1 MCRLSQD
8 AIDDIL
14 RAGRIYEVGGA
25 VRDRFLQAGTVVK
38 DRDYLVTG
46 IHYDALTSIL
56 KQYGRVDLVGRSFG
70 VIKFTQFRQGNQYT
84 FDIALPRREHSTGV
98 GHKDFEVSFDP
109 DIPVEDDLIRRDF
122 TINAMALSLENEQ
135 LVDPLHGQVDLQ
147 NRTIR
152 MTSPQSFVEDPL
164 RMLRAVQ
171 FAARFNFMIEPETFR
186 AIREHAELIKTVSA
200 ERIADEL
207 TKLLER
213 AEKPSDGFRIM
224 QTTGLLKHIL
234 PELEACVGVSQPGP
248 YHKYDVFE
256 HTLHVLDAAKPSL
269 RLRLAALFHDIRK
282 PQHRRVSDEGDRAT
296 FYGHEIGGAKSA
308 RDIMRR
314 LRFSNDLTKEVSTL
328 VERHMFTT
336 AVSDKGLRRLVKKVG
351 TDLIWDLLD
360 LRRADVAG
368 QGMGGRTEDVDQ
380 FESEIKS
387 ELAKK
392 PPFGL
397 GDLAL
402 SGNDIMTMFN
412 ILPSPPVGMVL
423 NHLMERVLDNP
434 EDNRREILEQYAR
447 DYFQKLIDGTVD
459 SIHDKD
465 SNE

>member
-1 MCRLSQD
+1 MCRLSQE

-14 RAGRIYEVGGA
+14 RRGRIYEVGGV
-25 VRDRFLQAGTVVK
+25 VRDRFLQKETGK

-46 IHYDALTSIL
+46 IRYDELTSIL
-56 KQYGRVDLVGRSFG
+56 KLHGRVDLVGRSFG
-70 VIKFTQFRQGNQYT
+70 VIKFTEFKEGAPYT
-84 FDIALPRREHSTGV
+84 FDISLPRREHSTGV
-98 GHKDFEVSFDP
+98 GHKDFEVTFDP
-109 DIPVEDDLIRRDF
+109 DIPVEDDLTRRDF
-122 TINAMALSLENEQ
+122 TINAMALALDNNQ
-135 LVDPLHGQVDLQ
+135 LVDPLNGQIDIQ

-152 MTSPQSFVEDPL
+152 MTSDQSFIEDPL

-171 FAARFNFMIEPETFR
+171 FAARFKFMIEPGTFL
-186 AIREHAELIKTVSA
+186 AIREHAELIKSVSA
-200 ERIADEL
+200 ERVADEM

-213 AEKPSDGFRIM
+213 AETPSDGFRIM

-234 PELEACVGVSQPGP
+234 PELDACVGVTQPGP

-256 HTLHVLDAAKPSL
+256 HTLHVLDAAKPLL

-296 FYGHEIGGAKSA
+296 FYGHEIGGARTA
-308 RDIMRR
+308 RDVMRR

-336 AVSDKGLRRLVKKVG
+336 GVSDKGLRRLVKKVG
-351 TDLIWDLLD
+351 VDLIWDLLD
-360 LRRADVAG
+360 LRRADVSG
-368 QGMGGRTEDVDQ
+368 QGMDGKTDDVDQ
-380 FESEIKS
+380 FETDIKA

-397 GDLAL
+397 RDLAL
-402 SGNDIMTMFN
+402 TGKDIMKMFD
-412 ILPSPPVGMVL
+412 ILPGPIVGRVL
-423 NHLMERVLDNP
+423 DHLLERVLDDPQDNTP
-434 EDNRREILEQYAR
+434 EKLEVYAR
-447 DYFQKLIDGTVD
+447 EYYQRLLDGNAHTTT
-459 SIHDKD
+459 DKD

>member
-8 AIDDIL
+8 AINDIL
-14 RAGRIYEVGGA
+14 KRGRIYEVGGA
-25 VRDRFLQAGTVVK
+25 VRDRFLNKETGK

-46 IHYDALTSIL
+46 IQYEALTSIL
-56 KQYGRVDLVGRSFG
+56 KLHGRVDLVGRSFG
-70 VIKFTQFRQGNQYT
+70 VIKFTEFHKGQQYT
-84 FDIALPRREHSTGV
+84 FDISLPRREHSTGV
-98 GHKDFEVSFDP
+98 GHKDFDVTFDP
-109 DIPVEDDLIRRDF
+109 SIPVEDDLTRRDF
-122 TINAMALSLENEQ
+122 TINAMALALDSNQ
-135 LVDPLHGQVDLQ
+135 LVDPLQGQLDIQ

-152 MTSPQSFVEDPL
+152 MTSEQSFVEDPL

-186 AIREHAELIKTVSA
+186 SIREHAELITSVSA

-224 QTTGLLKHIL
+224 QTTGLLKYVL

-248 YHKYDVFE
+248 YHKYDVYE
-256 HTLHVLDAAKPSL
+256 HTLHVIDAAKPSL

-296 FYGHEIGGAKSA
+296 FYGHEIGGARTA
-308 RDIMRR
+308 RAIMRR
-314 LRFSNDLTKEVSTL
+314 LRFSNDLTRDVSTL

-336 AVSDKGLRRLVKKVG
+336 GVSDKGLRRLVKKVG
-351 TDLIWDLLD
+351 VGLIWDLLD
-360 LRRADVAG
+360 LRRADVVG
-368 QGMGGRTEDVDQ
+368 QGMGGHTEDVDQ
-380 FESEIKS
+380 FEAEIKA
-387 ELAKK
+387 ELAKQ

-397 GDLAL
+397 HDLAIH
-402 SGNDIMTMFN
+402 GGDIMRMFSIPPGPIVGN
-412 ILPSPPVGMVL
+412 IL
-423 NHLMERVLDNP
+423 NHLLDRVLDEP
-434 EDNRREILEQYAR
+434 GDNTREILEQYAR
-447 DYFQKLIDGTVD
+447 ERYQQIINAKAHTTR
-459 SIHDKD
+459 DKD

>member
-1 MCRLSQD
+1 MCKLSQE

-25 VRDRFLQAGTVVK
+25 VRDRLLARGAEVK
-38 DRDYLVTG
+38 DHDYLVTG
-46 IHYDALTSIL
+46 IRYDDLTSIL
-56 KQYGRVDLVGRSFG
+56 HRHGRVDLVGRSFG
-70 VIKFTQFRQGNQYT
+70 VIKFTQFRKGTHYT
-84 FDIALPRREHSTGV
+84 FDISLPRREHSTGV
-98 GHKDFEVSFDP
+98 GHKDFEVTYDP

-122 TINAMALSLENEQ
+122 TINAMAMSLDNEQ
-135 LVDPLHGQVDLQ
+135 LVDPLHGQLDLQ
-147 NRTIR
+147 NRMIR

-171 FAARFNFMIEPETFR
+171 FSARFHFMIEPETFK
-186 AIREHAELIKTVSA
+186 AIRDHAELIKSVSA

-213 AEKPSDGFRIM
+213 ADAPSDGFRIM

-234 PELEACVGVSQPGP
+234 PELDACVGVTQPGP

-256 HTLHVLDAAKPSL
+256 HTMHVLDAAKPSL

-282 PQHRRVSDEGDRAT
+282 PQHRRVSEEGDRAT
-296 FYGHEIGGAKSA
+296 FYGHEIGGARAA
-308 RDIMRR
+308 RDVMRR
-314 LRFSNDLTKEVSTL
+314 LRFSNDLTKEVTTL

-336 AVSDKGLRRLVKKVG
+336 AVSDKGLRRLVKRVG

-368 QGMGGRTEDVDQ
+368 QGMNGKTDDVDQ
-380 FESEIKS
+380 FEAEIKA
-387 ELAKK
+387 ELDKR

-402 SGNDIMTMFN
+402 SGHDIMTMFG
-412 ILPSPPVGMVL
+412 IPPSPPVGKIL
-423 NHLMERVLDNP
+423 NYLMEKVLDNP
-434 EDNRREILEQYAR
+434 EDNTRERLETFAR
-447 DYFQKLIDGTVD
+447 DYYQRILDGTAD
-459 SIHDKD
+459 ITSDKD